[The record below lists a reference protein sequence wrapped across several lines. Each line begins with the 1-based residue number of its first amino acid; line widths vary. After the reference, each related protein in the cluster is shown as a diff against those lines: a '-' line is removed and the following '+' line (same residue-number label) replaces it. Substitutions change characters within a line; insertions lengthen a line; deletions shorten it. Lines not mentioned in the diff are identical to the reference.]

1 MKTTTNLTLMA
12 DHLVLVPKNYIGYI
26 DFSSIKSILT
36 QYQKT
41 LFEDLIITDSSG
53 SPFQLVIRVRSSI
66 LTDPKTMEVKV

>member
-1 MKTTTNLTLMA
+1 MKATTNFTLTA
-12 DHLVLVPKNYIGYI
+12 DHLVLVPKNYLSYI
-26 DFSSIKSILT
+26 DISSIKSILT